1 MHLNELA
8 NVLKTIGEENR
19 LKILCTVFRESGI
32 CVSKI
37 ALLNNL
43 SVATTSHHLKKLE
56 SIGVIAGTRSG
67 KENCFTIRQEAI
79 VRDIKKLICTHLK
92 I

>member
-8 NVLKTIGEENR
+8 NTLKTIGEENR

-32 CVSKI
+32 CVSKV

-43 SVATTSHHLKKLE
+43 TIATTSHHLKKLE
-56 SIGVIAGTRSG
+56 SVGVVIGTRNG
-67 KENCFTIRQEAI
+67 KENCFSISQDPI
-79 VRDIKKLICTHLK
+79 MRDIKRLICKHLA